1 MPFQK
6 IEYSFPEDENETS
19 DLEVESSGAVE
30 IDISGKKGA
39 DEYAETPVEA
49 EAEAEEELDIEVVDD
64 MPDNDRDRRKSTV
77 HDVTDEELQTYSNK
91 VRKRLSHLSKVYHDE
106 RRSKESAYREREEL
120 EGLAKRLVEENK
132 ELKGNASKNQTA
144 LLDQAK
150 KSATAEL
157 DDAKRLYK
165 VAYED
170 GDSEALV
177 DAQENI
183 TSAKIKA
190 DKLNSFKIPPL
201 QEDETR
207 VQDTQDVVEPV
218 QRDTR
223 AEEWRDNNPWFDKDP
238 EMTSLAVGLHHK
250 LIGEGIS
257 PTSDEYYERIN
268 TRMRN
273 IFPENFEDT
282 TVEEPKSRRQ
292 TNVVAP
298 ATRSTAPR
306 KVTLTQTQVALA
318 NRLGVPLEEYAKQV
332 AIEMRNV

>member
-1 MPFQK
+1 M
-6 IEYSFPEDENETS
+6 
-19 DLEVESSGAVE
+19 
-30 IDISGKKGA
+30 
-39 DEYAETPVEA
+39 
-49 EAEAEEELDIEVVDD
+49 
-64 MPDNDRDRRKSTV
+64 
-77 HDVTDEELQTYSNK
+77 
-91 VRKRLSHLSKVYHDE
+91 
-106 RRSKESAYREREEL
+106 
-120 EGLAKRLVEENK
+120 
-132 ELKGNASKNQTA
+132 
-144 LLDQAK
+144 
-150 KSATAEL
+150 
-157 DDAKRLYK
+157 
-165 VAYED
+165 
-170 GDSEALV
+170 V

-250 LIGEGIS
+250 LIGEGVS